1 MKQHST
7 ASATETAAR
16 EAQIEAIKQLDF
28 KLENL
33 FSEFPIS
40 AQHYIFGELIS
51 ASLYECQEK
60 DLDLEAVSD
69 TVNCAL
75 AIVADLAAIKEAHQ
89 KLNVNLL
96 SHE

>member
-1 MKQHST
+1 MKEHST
-7 ASATETAAR
+7 GSATETAAR

-40 AQHYIFGELIS
+40 AQQYIFGELVS
-51 ASLYECQEK
+51 ASLAECQQK

-69 TVNCAL
+69 TVNAVL
-75 AIVADLAAIKEAHQ
+75 AIVADLASIRETHQ
-89 KLNVNLL
+89 TLNVNLL